1 MPTYRVTM
9 PNGKVL
15 QIEAENAEALNATVA
30 DLAPKY
36 AKSPA
41 QIRDD
46 DAKANAAALA
56 TDKPVG
62 LGGYLKDIVK
72 GAAGG
77 AVDAITEAAISA
89 KNFVGYAAEQSARRE
104 LERDGVM
111 AKVPG
116 LAETQRQVSKDNAEQ
131 RKLLDESIRER
142 KDEIKPQAQTLP
154 GKLTDDIVQFVLPF
168 SKLSKAAKAT
178 SKVGKALTTV
188 VASGAAS
195 TVAVDP
201 YEEGLANLVQ
211 SQPALANPVTEFLAV
226 SPDDTEGEARAKKL
240 IEDVVTGV
248 ALDSLMAGLRA
259 LKARR
264 AARATVNPEP
274 RGNSIAA
281 EVLRE
286 PDHLER
292 ESLRQQAAA
301 EGRPVPPSVEP
312 TPSPVLNNPP
322 EPGTIS
328 IAQARRPG
336 SAKVIAAAVREGGA
350 GAFGDTV
357 RRIVSGAAD
366 AVDNTATR
374 IGGYNV
380 GRIDWLSLGD
390 DVTDARTILR
400 TAEEVVA
407 AVADE
412 VGTARVSFEQTARVA
427 DDLRETF
434 GINVPAD
441 ALQSTD
447 GLSAKLLASHGVLVD
462 ALKSASDIAR
472 KLKAAGP
479 DASEALRRDL
489 LKSVEVY
496 TAVHAEVRGA
506 TAEVARAMANLRQM
520 RKASEIGPKQFEDV
534 VRELGNDPEAKHH
547 IEKLTSTTDPARLN
561 KELLKSPA
569 QRALEMALELFYNSI
584 LSSPVTWVVNTASS
598 LANVAAS
605 IPERTVAAGLGRL
618 RQTLAEVTG
627 KKAWATEGAMF
638 VEAKAQL
645 VGAAAGFKAG
655 ARALLSPL
663 RVGKIDPKAWREAYE
678 AELATVWGDLPVSQV
693 DALNRKALR
702 IEVPEDASKPEQW
715 LRRAFNAMG
724 EVIRVPTAIIK
735 TTDDFVR
742 VIAHESERF
751 ALAYREAELMRRTVG
766 TADFVDAF
774 GSDYII
780 GSILHGRRDARSDDI
795 VEVLAAK
802 YADEASD
809 AAAYAVFQQEPGA
822 IAKWLQGGVSKFPAL
837 RFVLPFIK
845 TPANLFRWGMLERTP
860 IGALV
865 SRDIQRQLLD
875 PGRVGDIARARMLIG
890 TVVVASVYDLASDT
904 DADGR
909 PRYITG
915 GRRKGR
921 FTEDLDGVPPY
932 SIKVGGE
939 WVSYQRLD
947 PFGMLLGLTADAVEI
962 SRNADDV
969 DEAGLLD
976 VTKAAIFAVFKNGMS
991 KTWLQGVSMLV
1002 SALEDPDRH
1011 GEELLKN
1018 LVGGMVPFSSALRLT
1033 AGRQDEYAREAFGL
1047 LEKIEAQIPGARDR
1061 LPIKRDWLGRPVK
1074 SKDYFGPDFLS
1085 PVEVAAES
1093 KDPVDIEL
1101 ARLNFGYSMPDKKLD
1116 GVKLTSTE
1124 YSRLLELRASYVDPV
1139 TGLTLHGALAKL
1151 IAREDYKALP
1161 DDLQAEEARRV
1172 VNAYG
1177 RKARDLFVTEQQS
1190 KPVTEDSYLDRWQ
1203 KLDEAVKQKWREQ
1216 SEDRRADGNTLA
1228 DLLKQRE
1235 AA

>member
-15 QIEAENAEALNATVA
+15 QIEADSPEALNAVVA
-30 DLAPKY
+30 ELAPKY
-36 AKSPA
+36 QKSPA

-46 DAKANAAALA
+46 DATANAAALA
-56 TDKPVG
+56 QDKPAG
-62 LGGYLKDIVK
+62 LGGYLLDIVK

-77 AVDAITEAAISA
+77 AVDAVTEAAIAA

-104 LERDGVM
+104 LERDGIM
-111 AKVPG
+111 SKVPG
-116 LAETQRQVSKDNAEQ
+116 LAETQRSVSNENAEQ
-131 RKLLDESIRER
+131 RKLLDESIRAR
-142 KDEIKPQAQTLP
+142 KAEVKPQAQTLP

-168 SKLSKAAKAT
+168 AKVSKALNASSKIGKVAAT
-178 SKVGKALTTV
+178 VT
-188 VASGAAS
+188 ASAAAS
-195 TVAVDP
+195 TAAVDP

-226 SPDDTEGEARAKKL
+226 SPEDTEGEARAKKL

-248 ALDSLMAGLRA
+248 ALDTLMAGLRA
-259 LKARR
+259 LKSHR
-264 AARATVNPEP
+264 AATAARKPEP
-274 RGNSIAA
+274 RAKSVAA
-281 EVLRE
+281 EVLHE

-292 ESLRQQAAA
+292 EAARQQAAS
-301 EGRPVPPSVEP
+301 EGRPVPPATDAP
-312 TPSPVLNNPP
+312 PAPALNTPP
-322 EPGTIS
+322 EPGTIG
-328 IAQARRPG
+328 ITEVRRPG

-357 RRIVSGAAD
+357 RRIIAGTAD
-366 AVDNTATR
+366 AVDESAKR

-380 GRIDWLSLGD
+380 GRIDWLSVGD
-390 DVTDARTILR
+390 DVTDARAILR

-434 GINVPAD
+434 GITVPAE

-447 GLSAKLLASHGVLVD
+447 GLSGKLLASHGVLVD
-462 ALKSASDIAR
+462 ALKNATDIAR
-472 KLKAAGP
+472 RLKAAGP

-520 RKASEIGPKQFEDV
+520 RKASDIGPKQFEDV
-534 VRELGNDPEAKHH
+534 VRELGNDPEAKHL
-547 IEKLTSTTDPARLN
+547 IEKLTATTDPARLN
-561 KELLKSPA
+561 KELLKSPT

-605 IPERTVAAGLGRL
+605 IPERAVAAGLGRL

-645 VGAAAGFKAG
+645 VGAAAGLKVG
-655 ARALLSPL
+655 ARALLAPL
-663 RVGKIDPKAWREAYE
+663 RVAKLDPKAWREAYN
-678 AELATVWGDLPVSQV
+678 AELQGVWGDLPVSQV
-693 DALNRKALR
+693 DAINRKALR
-702 IEVPEDASKPEQW
+702 VEVPEDASKPEQW

-724 EVIRVPTAIIK
+724 EVIRVPSAIIK

-742 VIAHESERF
+742 VVAHESERY
-751 ALAYREAELMRRTVG
+751 ALAYREAEMMRRAVG
-766 TADFVDAF
+766 TKDFVEAF

-780 GSILHGRRDARSDDI
+780 GSILHGTRDARSDDI

-802 YADEASD
+802 YADDAGE
-809 AAAYAVFQQEPGA
+809 AAAYAVFQQDPGK
-822 IAKWLQGGVSKFPAL
+822 IAKWLQGGLAQFPAL
-837 RFVLPFIK
+837 RFVLPFVK
-845 TPANLFRWGMLERTP
+845 TPANLFRWGLLERTP

-865 SRDIQRQLLD
+865 SSDIRRQLLD
-875 PGRVGDIARARMLIG
+875 PGRVGDIARARMLVG

-909 PRYITG
+909 PKFITG

-921 FTEDLDGVPPY
+921 FTEDFDGIPPY
-932 SIKVGGE
+932 SIKIGGK

-991 KTWLQGVSMLV
+991 KTWLHGISTLV
-1002 SALEDPDRH
+1002 AALEDPDRY
-1011 GEELLKN
+1011 GEDFLKT
-1018 LVGGMVPFSSALRLT
+1018 LVGGMVPFSSAQRLI

-1047 LEKIEAQIPGARDR
+1047 IEKLEAQIPGARER

-1085 PVEVAAES
+1085 PVEVAKES
-1093 KDPVDIEL
+1093 ADPVDREL
-1101 ARLNFGYSMPDKKLD
+1101 ARLNFGYAMPDKRLD
-1116 GVKLTSTE
+1116 GVKLTSAE
-1124 YSRLLELRASYVDPV
+1124 YSRLLELRAGHVDPV
-1139 TGLTLHGALAKL
+1139 TGKTMHAALTTL
-1151 IAREDYKALP
+1151 IAREDYKRLP
-1161 DDLQAEEARRV
+1161 DDLQADEVRRV

-1177 RKARDLFVTEQQS
+1177 RAARQQFVAEQQS
-1190 KPVTEDSYLDRWQ
+1190 KPVTEDSYLDRWR

-1216 SEDRRADGNTLA
+1216 SEDRRADGNALA